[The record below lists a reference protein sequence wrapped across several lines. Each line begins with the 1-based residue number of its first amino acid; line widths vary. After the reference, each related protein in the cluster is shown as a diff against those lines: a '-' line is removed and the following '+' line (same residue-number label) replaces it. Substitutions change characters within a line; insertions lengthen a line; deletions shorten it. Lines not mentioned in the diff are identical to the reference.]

1 MRNENVRFWSEAA
14 KSLPSHVRTRYAGY
28 FEQAVAWER
37 AFDNAA
43 SLVSRVK
50 TAFARRDRTQAA

>member
-1 MRNENVRFWSEAA
+1 MRNENVNFWREAA
-14 KSLPSHVRTRYAGY
+14 KSLPSHVRSRYAGY

-43 SLVSRVK
+43 DLVSRVK
-50 TAFARRDRTQAA
+50 LAFGRRAQAA